1 MTKTCVKNNET
12 FIDWEALENEEPVN
26 YLDLLVKEGR
36 ISQKEADLIRV
47 TEKLNYCALHDCEDT
62 EWKELL
68 EQYENLR
75 KELKK

>member
-1 MTKTCVKNNET
+1 MTKSCVKNNET

-36 ISQKEADLIRV
+36 ISQKESDLIRV
-47 TEKLNYCALHDCEDT
+47 TEKLNYYALHDCSDA
-62 EWKELL
+62 EWKEAL

-75 KELKK
+75 KELRK